1 MDAIKF
7 LKMIAKAGEEFQKPM
22 TIDEAIR
29 IVDPTSGEKAPE
41 DWTYEQ
47 AQANYIKA
55 CLIVTDYAR
64 KKREEE
70 NEH

>member
-7 LKMIAKAGEEFQKPM
+7 WKMLALASEELQKPM
-22 TIDEAIR
+22 SIDEAIK
-29 IVDPTSGEKAPE
+29 IVDPSSGEQAPE